1 MKTIK
6 NGICAV
12 NGFKALG
19 KHIGIKKGSK
29 DFAVIYSE
37 SSCSAAGV
45 FTQNSVKGAPV
56 YISIEHLK
64 DGKAQAVVINSGISN
79 VSTGKKGLSDAADMA
94 KLTADEL
101 GVSENDVLVAST
113 GLIGAYLP
121 MEKIV
126 DGIKGVKSELGDNGS
141 DAAEAILTTDK
152 VKKEIAVTDDGFT
165 IGAIAKGSGMIYP
178 NMATMLGFIAT
189 DAKIG
194 SKKLKD
200 MLKKAVDKSFNM
212 VSVDMQT
219 STSDM
224 VLLLANGKVEVDEKK
239 FQDALDFVCVSL
251 AKMIAKDGEGASKLI
266 EVNVQNA
273 FSDSDAKKAAKAVVC
288 SDLFKCAVYGN
299 DPNWGR
305 IMCSIGNSK
314 AKFDEGGVDIYFGSE
329 KIVKNG
335 AGIDFNKK
343 KVLNIMKGKEL
354 KVVIDFNSG
363 DKSATAYGCDLTE
376 EYVKI
381 NAHYHT

>member
-56 YISIEHLK
+56 YISMEHLK

-343 KVLNIMKGKEL
+343 KVLNIIIIKCLRIADLVQL
-354 KVVIDFNSG
+354 KV
-363 DKSATAYGCDLTE
+363 
-376 EYVKI
+376 
-381 NAHYHT
+381 